1 MTKTIKTALASAIA
15 LAALA
20 TPSFAADVEFSGT
33 IADDANTCTLS
44 NIDNG
49 ALSANGD
56 FTVLETASL
65 ADEGGITATATS
77 PNFRIT
83 VAPPTQWDSKGDAYT
98 ETTTFQTKFD
108 LDGDVDASG
117 NPKGYLSSSQKLKSG
132 DTDVKIQLK
141 ATANNAATFTPGT
154 YTATVVVTCE
164 AQ

>member
-15 LAALA
+15 LAAFA
-20 TPSFAADVEFSGT
+20 VPSFAADVEFSGT
-33 IADDANTCTLS
+33 IEDGANTCTLS
-44 NIDNG
+44 NAVAG
-49 ALSANGD
+49 TLSANDD

-83 VAPPTQWDSKGDAYT
+83 VAPPTDWDAKGTAYT

-108 LDGDVDASG
+108 LDNDTDATG
-117 NPKGYLSSSQKLKSG
+117 APKGYLSSSQKLKSG

-164 AQ
+164 AE